1 MTDSQRRE
9 VVLEPTRCAIC
20 GTEDEADL
28 LYAPT
33 FEPDAFNQRVFS
45 ARRLPDRIHYRMV
58 RCRRCGLVRSDPAAG
73 QPNLAELYEAS
84 SFDYAAEVSNLRR
97 TYGRYLARARRRA
110 RGQSL
115 LEIGC
120 GNGFMLEEA
129 LAQGYREVCGVEPS
143 LDAIAAAPPAV
154 HDHIKA
160 DVMRPGLFPDAAF
173 DTVCM
178 FQVFDHVP
186 DPGALLD
193 ACHAV
198 LTGGGILLL
207 FHHNAEALSARL
219 LGERSPIVDIEH
231 CYLFSPHTMRLLLEK
246 HRFDV
251 LEVGAAS
258 NTLSLGHLIH
268 LLPLPAGAKAS
279 ASRIARVVGAADRL
293 RLRLRLGNLY
303 AIAASR

>member
-1 MTDSQRRE
+1 MTDSPRE
-9 VVLEPTRCAIC
+9 VVLNPTRCAIC
-20 GTEDEADL
+20 GTDGGAEV
-28 LYAPT
+28 LYPPT
-33 FEPDAFNQRVFS
+33 FELDAFNERIFS

-73 QPNLAELYEAS
+73 QARLADLYRAS
-84 SFDYAAEVSNLRR
+84 TFDYAAEVGNLRR
-97 TYGRYLARARRRA
+97 TYNRYLARAKRRA
-110 RGQSL
+110 RGESL

-129 LAQGYREVCGVEPS
+129 LAQGYRQVCGVEPS
-143 LDAIAAAPPAV
+143 QDAGAAAAPAV
-154 HDHIKA
+154 RDHITA
-160 DVMRPGLFPDAAF
+160 DVMRPGLFADGRF

-198 LTGGGILLL
+198 LTRGGTLLL
-207 FHHNAEALSARL
+207 FHHNADALSARL

-231 CYLFSPHTMRLLLEK
+231 CYLYGPRTMRLLLEK
-246 HRFDV
+246 HGFDV
-251 LEVGAAS
+251 AEVGAAT
-258 NTLSLGHLIH
+258 NTLSVRHLVR
-268 LLPLPAGAKAS
+268 LLPLPAGAKARV
-279 ASRIARVVGAADRL
+279 SRLAGAGGADRL

>member
-20 GTEDEADL
+20 GTEGGADV

-33 FEPDAFNQRVFS
+33 FEPDAFNERIFS

-58 RCRRCGLVRSDPAAG
+58 RCRRCGLVRSDPAAA
-73 QPNLAELYEAS
+73 QASLAELYEAS
-84 SFDYAAEVSNLRR
+84 SFDYAAEVANLRR
-97 TYGRYLARARRRA
+97 TYGRYLARAMRRA
-110 RGQSL
+110 RGESL

-129 LAQGYREVCGVEPS
+129 LAQGYREVYGVEPS
-143 LDAIAAAPPAV
+143 HDAIAAAAPAV
-154 HDHIKA
+154 RDHIKA
-160 DVMRPGLFPDAAF
+160 DVMRPGLFPDATF
-173 DTVCM
+173 DTACM

-198 LTGGGILLL
+198 LTLGGILLL
-207 FHHNAEALSARL
+207 FHHNADALSARL

-231 CYLFSPHTMRLLLEK
+231 CYLFGPQTMKRLLER
-246 HRFDV
+246 HQFHV
-251 LEVGAAS
+251 LEVGAAT
-258 NTLSLGHLIH
+258 NTLSIAHLIH
-268 LLPLPAGAKAS
+268 LLPVPAGAKSLA
-279 ASRIARVVGAADRL
+279 ARLAGVGSADRL
-293 RLRLRLGNLY
+293 RLRLPLGNLY
-303 AIAASR
+303 AIAAAR